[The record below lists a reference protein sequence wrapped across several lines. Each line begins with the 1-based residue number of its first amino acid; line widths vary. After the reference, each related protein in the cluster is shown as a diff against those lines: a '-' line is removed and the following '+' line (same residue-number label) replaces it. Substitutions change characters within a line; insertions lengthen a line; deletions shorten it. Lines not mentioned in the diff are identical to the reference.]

1 MVGIL
6 GKGILVSQT
15 RKQQLIHQQLLK
27 IIDQQAPGTRLPGE
41 RELSEKMQVSRDTL
55 RRALKYL
62 AEQEQVEIRQGAGVF
77 VAQKPLAN
85 QLKLMSFSEEMQQL
99 GLTPSNKLLINKII
113 QADVKIA
120 NKLNITPGAEVFFIK
135 RLRLANNTPVAIEQV
150 YLPKSTFPALAI
162 EQLSTGSLYNL
173 LYQQYDIVVEQAKQQ
188 ISATVVTD
196 EEAEFLAI
204 PAFSPGLLAERTV
217 EDDQGRIIELAK
229 SLYRADRYR
238 FDVLVQRTGTRL
250 ATAYD

>member
-1 MVGIL
+1 M
-6 GKGILVSQT
+6 SQT

-27 IIDQQAPGTRLPGE
+27 IIEQQAPGTRLPGE
-41 RELSEKMQVSRDTL
+41 RELSESMQVSRDTL
-55 RRALKYL
+55 RRALRYL
-62 AEQEQVEIRQGAGVF
+62 AEQKLVEIRQGAGVF

-99 GLTPSNKLLINKII
+99 GLKPSNQLLSNEVI
-113 QADVKIA
+113 QANVKIA
-120 NKLNITPGAEVFFIK
+120 NKLNIRPGADVFFIK
-135 RLRLANNTPVAIEQV
+135 RLRLADNCPVAIEQV
-150 YLPKSTFPALAI
+150 YLPKATFPELAI
-162 EQLSTGSLYNL
+162 DQLSTGSLYNL
-173 LYQQYDIVVEQAKQQ
+173 LYKQYDIVVEQAKQQ

-196 EEAEFLAI
+196 DEAKLLAI

-217 EDDQGRIIELAK
+217 EDEQGNIIELAK

-238 FDVLVQRTGTRL
+238 FDVLVQRSGTRL